1 MEFVNYAQLGI
12 LVVIIALLITQKVV
26 INKGMMVEAHYSA
39 TQRLAIGITI
49 AAIPFIWGILSNQ
62 YFMVL
67 LGIGMGVACY
77 RRKSWYKF
85 K

>member
-12 LVVIIALLITQKVV
+12 LVVIIALLIAQKVV
-26 INKGMMVEAHYSA
+26 IEKGMMVEAHYSA
-39 TQRLAIGITI
+39 KQRLANASII

-77 RRKSWYKF
+77 RRESWYKF